1 MKKNKIKQNVPI
13 SRNNK
18 SDIKNK
24 LSFLATNA
32 KNRLNQNQ
40 NLNELIT
47 IKRKQI
53 SRNKENLT
61 KFSSL
66 NLTIKNG
73 TELENQ
79 IIKEIKSNNKE
90 LLSLNK
96 YLNEQINNLN
106 NRYESL
112 KELWYKNNESLVD
125 QLNIVKDRKFIYENV
140 LAEKEVQIRRLD
152 TNLTELYFQL
162 YKDLEKREILF
173 DDQYY
178 DYDEELSNNLN
189 NYKDILFNKCLGF
202 NKYKNM
208 SKTLKKQSI
217 ELKNKIKNITRYINT
232 LKNLNNNFDFI
243 DFSNYNNNNLCIEGE
258 ECMKENNDISDNI
271 RINTDD
277 SILLSNEAGSFE
289 TEEEI
294 DTYDII
300 INSLI
305 EEKSKLK
312 LDVKIPKIDLS
323 QINYNK
329 RKLKFED
336 KEKSLSRNN
345 EYDKDI
351 YSIRKRKIKKK
362 IKLNMEKKEI
372 LIEKL
377 INYKKKIKELKENV
391 YKIKSTPKTSFK
403 IKSIKKRKFLFNSTV
418 ILSNNSLSRNINNII
433 SDNIDN
439 LNKKK
444 SSNSIRVYK

>member
-1 MKKNKIKQNVPI
+1 MEKNKIKQNVPI

-243 DFSNYNNNNLCIEGE
+243 DFSNYNNNLCIEGE

-444 SSNSIRVYK
+444 SSHSIGVYK

>member
-24 LSFLATNA
+24 LSFLATNV

-112 KELWYKNNESLVD
+112 KGLWYKNNESLVD

-243 DFSNYNNNNLCIEGE
+243 DFSNYNNNLCIEGE

-444 SSNSIRVYK
+444 SSHSIRVYK

>member
-208 SKTLKKQSI
+208 SRTLKKQSI

-243 DFSNYNNNNLCIEGE
+243 DFSNYNNNLCIEGE

-444 SSNSIRVYK
+444 SSHSIRVYK

>member
-112 KELWYKNNESLVD
+112 KGLWYKNNESLVD

-243 DFSNYNNNNLCIEGE
+243 DFSNYNNNLCIEGE

-418 ILSNNSLSRNINNII
+418 ILSNNSLSRNI
-433 SDNIDN
+433 
-439 LNKKK
+439 
-444 SSNSIRVYK
+444 V

>member
-243 DFSNYNNNNLCIEGE
+243 DFSNYNNNLCIEGE

-444 SSNSIRVYK
+444 SSHSIGVYK

>member
-1 MKKNKIKQNVPI
+1 
-13 SRNNK
+13 
-18 SDIKNK
+18 
-24 LSFLATNA
+24 
-32 KNRLNQNQ
+32 
-40 NLNELIT
+40 
-47 IKRKQI
+47 
-53 SRNKENLT
+53 
-61 KFSSL
+61 
-66 NLTIKNG
+66 
-73 TELENQ
+73 
-79 IIKEIKSNNKE
+79 
-90 LLSLNK
+90 
-96 YLNEQINNLN
+96 
-106 NRYESL
+106 
-112 KELWYKNNESLVD
+112 
-125 QLNIVKDRKFIYENV
+125 
-140 LAEKEVQIRRLD
+140 
-152 TNLTELYFQL
+152 
-162 YKDLEKREILF
+162 
-173 DDQYY
+173 
-178 DYDEELSNNLN
+178 
-189 NYKDILFNKCLGF
+189 
-202 NKYKNM
+202 
-208 SKTLKKQSI
+208 
-217 ELKNKIKNITRYINT
+217 
-232 LKNLNNNFDFI
+232 
-243 DFSNYNNNNLCIEGE
+243 
-258 ECMKENNDISDNI
+258 MKENNDISDNI

-300 INSLI
+300 INSFI

-444 SSNSIRVYK
+444 SSHSIGVYK

>member
-208 SKTLKKQSI
+208 SRTLKKQSI

-243 DFSNYNNNNLCIEGE
+243 DFSNYNNNLCIEGE

-300 INSLI
+300 INSFI

-351 YSIRKRKIKKK
+351 YSIKKRKIKKK

-444 SSNSIRVYK
+444 FSFNWSL

>member
-112 KELWYKNNESLVD
+112 KELWYKNNESLVE

-208 SKTLKKQSI
+208 SRTLKKQSI

-243 DFSNYNNNNLCIEGE
+243 DFSNYNNNLCIEGE

-351 YSIRKRKIKKK
+351 YSIKKRKIKKK

-444 SSNSIRVYK
+444 SSHSIGVYK

>member
-112 KELWYKNNESLVD
+112 KGLWYKNNESLVD

-208 SKTLKKQSI
+208 SRTLKKQSI

-243 DFSNYNNNNLCIEGE
+243 DFSNYNNNLCIEGE

-351 YSIRKRKIKKK
+351 YSIKKRKIKKK

-444 SSNSIRVYK
+444 SSHSIGVYK

>member
-112 KELWYKNNESLVD
+112 KGLWYKNNESLVD

-243 DFSNYNNNNLCIEGE
+243 DFSNYNNSLCIEGE

-345 EYDKDI
+345 EYDKDVC
-351 YSIRKRKIKKK
+351 SIKKRKIKKK

-444 SSNSIRVYK
+444 SSHSIGVYK

>member
-1 MKKNKIKQNVPI
+1 
-13 SRNNK
+13 
-18 SDIKNK
+18 
-24 LSFLATNA
+24 
-32 KNRLNQNQ
+32 
-40 NLNELIT
+40 
-47 IKRKQI
+47 
-53 SRNKENLT
+53 
-61 KFSSL
+61 
-66 NLTIKNG
+66 
-73 TELENQ
+73 
-79 IIKEIKSNNKE
+79 
-90 LLSLNK
+90 
-96 YLNEQINNLN
+96 
-106 NRYESL
+106 
-112 KELWYKNNESLVD
+112 
-125 QLNIVKDRKFIYENV
+125 
-140 LAEKEVQIRRLD
+140 
-152 TNLTELYFQL
+152 
-162 YKDLEKREILF
+162 
-173 DDQYY
+173 
-178 DYDEELSNNLN
+178 
-189 NYKDILFNKCLGF
+189 
-202 NKYKNM
+202 
-208 SKTLKKQSI
+208 
-217 ELKNKIKNITRYINT
+217 
-232 LKNLNNNFDFI
+232 
-243 DFSNYNNNNLCIEGE
+243 
-258 ECMKENNDISDNI
+258 MKENNDISDNI

-444 SSNSIRVYK
+444 SSHSIGVYK

>member
-112 KELWYKNNESLVD
+112 KELWYKNNESLVE

-140 LAEKEVQIRRLD
+140 LAEKEVQIRQLD

-243 DFSNYNNNNLCIEGE
+243 DFSNYNNNLCIEGE

-305 EEKSKLK
+305 EENSKLK
-312 LDVKIPKIDLS
+312 LDCKIPKIDLS

-351 YSIRKRKIKKK
+351 YSIKKRKIKKK

-444 SSNSIRVYK
+444 SSHSIGVYK

>member
-125 QLNIVKDRKFIYENV
+125 QLNILKDRKFIYENV
-140 LAEKEVQIRRLD
+140 LAEKEVQIRQLD

-243 DFSNYNNNNLCIEGE
+243 DF
-258 ECMKENNDISDNI
+258 
-271 RINTDD
+271 T
-277 SILLSNEAGSFE
+277 
-289 TEEEI
+289 
-294 DTYDII
+294 
-300 INSLI
+300 
-305 EEKSKLK
+305 
-312 LDVKIPKIDLS
+312 
-323 QINYNK
+323 
-329 RKLKFED
+329 
-336 KEKSLSRNN
+336 
-345 EYDKDI
+345 
-351 YSIRKRKIKKK
+351 KKK
-362 IKLNMEKKEI
+362 
-372 LIEKL
+372 
-377 INYKKKIKELKENV
+377 KKKCI
-391 YKIKSTPKTSFK
+391 
-403 IKSIKKRKFLFNSTV
+403 
-418 ILSNNSLSRNINNII
+418 
-433 SDNIDN
+433 
-439 LNKKK
+439 
-444 SSNSIRVYK
+444 

>member
-243 DFSNYNNNNLCIEGE
+243 DFSNYNNNLCIEGE

-377 INYKKKIKELKENV
+377 INYKKK
-391 YKIKSTPKTSFK
+391 
-403 IKSIKKRKFLFNSTV
+403 
-418 ILSNNSLSRNINNII
+418 
-433 SDNIDN
+433 
-439 LNKKK
+439 
-444 SSNSIRVYK
+444 

>member
-90 LLSLNK
+90 LLSLNI

-125 QLNIVKDRKFIYENV
+125 QLNILKDRKFIYENV

-243 DFSNYNNNNLCIEGE
+243 DFSKYNNNLCIEGE

-377 INYKKKIKELKENV
+377 INYKKKIKELKENEN
-391 YKIKSTPKTSFK
+391 KIKSTPKTSFK

-418 ILSNNSLSRNINNII
+418 ILSNNSLSRNI
-433 SDNIDN
+433 
-439 LNKKK
+439 
-444 SSNSIRVYK
+444 V

>member
-112 KELWYKNNESLVD
+112 KGLWYKNNESLVD

-243 DFSNYNNNNLCIEGE
+243 DFSNYNNNLCIEGE

-444 SSNSIRVYK
+444 SSHSIGVYK

>member
-208 SKTLKKQSI
+208 SRTLKKQSI

-243 DFSNYNNNNLCIEGE
+243 DFSNYNNNLCIEGE

-351 YSIRKRKIKKK
+351 YSIKKRKIKKK

-444 SSNSIRVYK
+444 SSHSIGVYK

>member
-112 KELWYKNNESLVD
+112 KELWYKNNESLVE

-243 DFSNYNNNNLCIEGE
+243 DFSNYNNNLCIEGE

-300 INSLI
+300 INSFI

-444 SSNSIRVYK
+444 SSHSIGVYK

>member
-112 KELWYKNNESLVD
+112 KGLWYKNNESLVD

-243 DFSNYNNNNLCIEGE
+243 DFSNYNNNLCIEGE

-444 SSNSIRVYK
+444 SSHSIRVYK

>member
-1 MKKNKIKQNVPI
+1 MKKNKIKQNIPI

-243 DFSNYNNNNLCIEGE
+243 DFSNYNNNLYIEGE

-300 INSLI
+300 INSFI

-444 SSNSIRVYK
+444 SSHSIGVYK

>member
-112 KELWYKNNESLVD
+112 KGLWYKNNESLVD

-243 DFSNYNNNNLCIEGE
+243 DFSNYNNNLCIEGE

-351 YSIRKRKIKKK
+351 YSIKKRKIKKK

-444 SSNSIRVYK
+444 SSHSIGVYK

>member
-125 QLNIVKDRKFIYENV
+125 QLNILKDRKFIYENV
-140 LAEKEVQIRRLD
+140 LAEKEVQIRQLD

-243 DFSNYNNNNLCIEGE
+243 DFSNYNHNLCIEGE

-444 SSNSIRVYK
+444 SSHSIGVYK

>member
-112 KELWYKNNESLVD
+112 KELWYKNNESLVE

-208 SKTLKKQSI
+208 SRTLKKQSI

-243 DFSNYNNNNLCIEGE
+243 DFSNYNNNLYIEGE

-300 INSLI
+300 INSFI

-351 YSIRKRKIKKK
+351 YSIKKRKIKKK
-362 IKLNMEKKEI
+362 IKLNLEKKEI

-444 SSNSIRVYK
+444 SSHSIGVYK

>member
-125 QLNIVKDRKFIYENV
+125 QLNILKDRKFIYENV

-152 TNLTELYFQL
+152 NNLTELYFQL

-243 DFSNYNNNNLCIEGE
+243 DFSNYNNNLCIEGE

-300 INSLI
+300 INSFI

-444 SSNSIRVYK
+444 SSHSIRVYK

>member
-90 LLSLNK
+90 LLSLNI

-125 QLNIVKDRKFIYENV
+125 QLNILKDRKFIYENV

-243 DFSNYNNNNLCIEGE
+243 DFSNYNNNLCIEGE

-418 ILSNNSLSRNINNII
+418 ILSNNSLSRNI
-433 SDNIDN
+433 
-439 LNKKK
+439 
-444 SSNSIRVYK
+444 V

>member
-112 KELWYKNNESLVD
+112 KELWYKNNESLVE

-243 DFSNYNNNNLCIEGE
+243 DFSNYNNNLCIEGE

-444 SSNSIRVYK
+444 SSHSIRVYK